1 MAKRTIKINI
11 KLPTGVTA
19 TDELVKEATKAA
31 KAVVDSL
38 SGELA
43 QAQKMARE
51 LAKQG
56 FTVSADELL
65 KSKSGKSGK
74 GGKGPKAAVK
84 TPRKKSARTRVVLSD
99 AQKAALADDLKKGM
113 KINQA
118 AGKYGVSPATVMNIK
133 TAAGLTR
140 KNKG

>member
-11 KLPTGVTA
+11 KLPAGVTA
-19 TDELVKEATKAA
+19 TEELVKEATKAA

-38 SGELA
+38 SSELA

-56 FTVSADELL
+56 FSVSADDLL
-65 KSKSGKSGK
+65 KSKNAKSGK
-74 GGKGPKAAVK
+74 APKAAVK

-99 AQKAALADDLKKGM
+99 AQKAALTEDLKKGL

-140 KNKG
+140 KNK